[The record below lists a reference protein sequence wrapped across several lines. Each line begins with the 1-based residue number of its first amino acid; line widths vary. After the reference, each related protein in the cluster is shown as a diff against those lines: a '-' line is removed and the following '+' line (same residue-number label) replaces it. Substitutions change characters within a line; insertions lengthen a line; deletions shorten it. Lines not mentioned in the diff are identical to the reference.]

1 MTMKQEEISRRIN
14 NCIYELYK
22 INLDKELDYILNK
35 NANKYNLLSRIIIN
49 VIIYCTVFIM
59 TRDLKYRL
67 NYWRY
72 VYLSERYFYILSNFT
87 RKKSG

>member
-1 MTMKQEEISRRIN
+1 MRQEEISRRIN

-22 INLDKELDYILNK
+22 INIDKELDYILNRS
-35 NANKYNLLSRIIIN
+35 ANKYNLFSRIIIN
-49 VIIYCTVFIM
+49 IIIYCTVFIM

-72 VYLSERYFYILSNFT
+72 VSLSERYLYIVSNIT
-87 RKKSG
+87 RK